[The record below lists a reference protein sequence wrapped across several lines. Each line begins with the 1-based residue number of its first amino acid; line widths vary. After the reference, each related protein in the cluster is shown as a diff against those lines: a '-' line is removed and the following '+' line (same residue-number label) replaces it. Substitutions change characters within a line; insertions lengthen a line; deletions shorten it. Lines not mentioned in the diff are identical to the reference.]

1 MIDIYLFKIL
11 FLSFCLFFYLIF
23 LLLYTLY
30 GNNLIHAVLYLMV
43 TDFQQIELR
52 LLAHLAND
60 STLLRLFNESCE
72 KDIFVELTAQWYV
85 S

>member
-1 MIDIYLFKIL
+1 MYF
-11 FLSFCLFFYLIF
+11 
-23 LLLYTLY
+23 
-30 GNNLIHAVLYLMV
+30 MV

-72 KDIFVELTAQWYV
+72 KDIFVELTAQWYMFNIV
-85 S
+85 SLI

>member
-1 MIDIYLFKIL
+1 MISLFIPIFYSL
-11 FLSFCLFFYLIF
+11 NFLHCYK
-23 LLLYTLY
+23 T
-30 GNNLIHAVLYLMV
+30 LIHAFLYFMV

-72 KDIFVELTAQWYV
+72 KDIFVELTAQWYMFNIV
-85 S
+85 TGSLI

>member
-1 MIDIYLFKIL
+1 
-11 FLSFCLFFYLIF
+11 
-23 LLLYTLY
+23 
-30 GNNLIHAVLYLMV
+30 MV

-72 KDIFVELTAQWYV
+72 KDIFVELTAQWYMFNLRYNYCDPFIFN
-85 S
+85 